1 MGTTKLAIAINL
13 DQLRDLMREF
23 INHVT
28 LTDDLEVDT
37 DDHVDMEWTFEM
49 FLQWLK
55 KRQEMTN
62 EHSQRTTNLRVV
74 TPAKRRGNGVVGN
87 IARAKC

>member
-1 MGTTKLAIAINL
+1 VDQAGQEERSPVTTKLAIAIDL

-55 KRQEMTN
+55 KRQEITHGHQK
-62 EHSQRTTNLRVV
+62 ESGKIRLLRQRRS
-74 TPAKRRGNGVVGN
+74 K
-87 IARAKC
+87 

>member
-23 INHVT
+23 MSEVV
-28 LTDDLEVDT
+28 TDDDNNIYA
-37 DDHVDMEWTFEM
+37 WPFET
-49 FLQWLK
+49 FLQWAK

-62 EHSQRTTNLRVV
+62 EHSQRTSNLRIV
-74 TPAKRRGNGVVGN
+74 TPAKRR
-87 IARAKC
+87 